1 MAWVRKKQKKKK
13 QLMRLVKPPPWLVS
27 HGVGQGG
34 DLGLTWSFRM
44 LEVATRAFDVRAFSV
59 GEGIP
64 VRVHGVH

>member
-1 MAWVRKKQKKKK
+1 
-13 QLMRLVKPPPWLVS
+13 MRLVKPPPWLVS